1 MTVLGR
7 VVTGALAATWATA
20 AAIAVAVP
28 AHADPDID
36 FANQLHGFGI
46 YGPRDY
52 NAWLGKIT
60 CKRLDRGV
68 DGNAYASITFITNNL
83 PRGTTQEQAAKFLGA
98 AITTYCPDLAGAL
111 QRSSDSAAP
120 PRYAAE
126 DGS

>member
-7 VVTGALAATWATA
+7 VAAAAVAATWATA
-20 AAIAVAVP
+20 AAIVVAGP

-68 DGNAYASITFITNNL
+68 DGDAYASMNFVSRNL
-83 PRGTTQEQAAKFLGA
+83 ARGTTQEQAAQFLGA
-98 AITTYCPDLAGAL
+98 AISTYCPNLADAL
-111 QRSSDSAAP
+111 RK
-120 PRYAAE
+120 
-126 DGS
+126 